1 MAIQKLSFTLDSI
14 TYKALVSSNDDIEV
28 VLPRRESS
36 LMAKSNGCVNDKF
49 VKNKN
54 LIVSP
59 TTQTEIRLFLVV
71 KENCSPGIK
80 VSSKD
85 GKAIINFANVPSL
98 PETLPENSTV
108 LLIFSTVNGGSTWLV
123 DYQVFTT
130 EPLDIGTGGGGSGE
144 GTTDHR
150 KLTHRNDADQHDVSA
165 ISGLQKKLTD
175 LQTGVDKIPAPTE
188 NLTNQELED
197 MLK

>member
-1 MAIQKLSFTLDSI
+1 MATQKLSFTLDSI

-36 LMAKSNGCVNDKF
+36 LMAAKSNGCVNDKF

-71 KENCSPGIK
+71 KENCNPGIK

-85 GKAIINFANVPSL
+85 GKAKINFANVPNL
-98 PETLPENSTV
+98 PETLPDDSTV

-144 GTTDHR
+144 GGTTDHR

-175 LQTGVDKIPAPTE
+175 LQTGVDTAPTE
-188 NLTNQELED
+188 KLTNQELED